1 MTTGAML
8 EPEAVVA
15 SWGAELVL
23 TEIGL
28 VAVATV
34 S

>member
-1 MTTGAML
+1 VTTGAML
-8 EPEAVVA
+8 EAEAVVA
-15 SWGAELVL
+15 SWDVVL
-23 TEIGL
+23 IEIGL